1 MNNADKPIYP
11 TLMQQV
17 GDNEFEPTNLHPKSQ
32 HRFVPE
38 YSIMTGGLTKREY
51 FSVLAM
57 QGLLA
62 NPQYWKRVYKD
73 ISTLKSDKDSIEC
86 VFAHYSI
93 KIAEE
98 LLEQLEGK

>member
-1 MNNADKPIYP
+1 MKNADKPINPSTSIKISDTEVFEYNLP
-11 TLMQQV
+11 TKERQ
-17 GDNEFEPTNLHPKSQ
+17 
-32 HRFVPE
+32 
-38 YSIMTGGLTKREY
+38 YSGLTKREY
-51 FSVLAM
+51 FAGLAL

-98 LLEQLEGK
+98 LLEQLEKK